1 MEINRINPQFINT
14 TQGKALKS
22 ADSAFG
28 ADHVSIRGE
37 KQMNLIN
44 PSQIKKLF
52 EAGTAKWSITLEKGS
67 KGILSTK
74 DGSLYIGDGGIF
86 ESKLTKIDGK
96 TGKRVWEK
104 KFNKELDSYPAVE
117 SPNGDIFICTTDCI
131 MRALNPKDGSVKW
144 DFNMAIRGG
153 DPSFAK
159 DGTVFSQYDD
169 DLFVMKPNGGKKFRY
184 RINDFMHSVVHVDD
198 KGAAILQTK
207 DKGIVAISPSGK
219 EMWKAP
225 GTSVKHFET
234 EPRHVFTLSDKTL
247 TARDRMSG
255 KALWKKPFEGYSVEG
270 AFKGKTFVQKY
281 EKIACL
287 DTADGSTKWEKNEP
301 GGALVRHIGDDG
313 TIYTGGNEKIEAL
326 DPDTGNVKWSIK
338 TSDDATY
345 GNVKMGS
352 KGILFIND
360 KKNVYGIDVS
370 DGRVKFKFAS
380 PNGVTS
386 FLVNP
391 SDDMVYVRDENTNTI
406 NAVEVPDPERMAKEI
421 NDSIEA
427 ELEGRKKPEA
437 GIEVGEKF
445 VDIGGVRLERKKNE
459 PNKKP

>member
-1 MEINRINPQFINT
+1 MEINRTNPQFINT
-14 TQGKALKS
+14 AQGKAKQPS
-22 ADSAFG
+22 VSAFG

-52 EAGTAKWSITLEKGS
+52 EAGTAKWSITPADGL
-67 KGILSTK
+67 KGILSAK
-74 DGSLYIGDGGIF
+74 DGSLYIGNGGIF
-86 ESKLTKIDGK
+86 ESKLTKIDGN
-96 TGKRVWEK
+96 TGKTLWEK

-131 MRALNPKDGSVKW
+131 MRALDPKDGSVKW

-159 DGTVFSQYDD
+159 DGTVFAQYDD

-184 RINDFMHSVVHVDD
+184 RVNDYMHSVVHVDD
-198 KGAAILQTK
+198 KGAALLQLK
-207 DKGIVAISPSGK
+207 DKGIAAVSPSGK
-219 EMWKAP
+219 EMWLAP
-225 GTSVKHFET
+225 GTSVKYYET

-247 TARDRMSG
+247 TARDKMSG
-255 KALWKKPFEGYSVEG
+255 KVLWEKPFEGYSVEG
-270 AFKGKTFVQKY
+270 AVKGKVFIEKY

-287 DTADGSTKWEKNEP
+287 DTADGSTKWEKDEP
-301 GGALVRHIGDDG
+301 GGALVRHVGDDG

-338 TSDDATY
+338 TSEDATY

-360 KKNVYGIDVS
+360 KRNVYGLDVN
-370 DGRVKFKFAS
+370 DGRVKFKFSS
-380 PNGVTS
+380 PNGVAS
-386 FLVNP
+386 FQVNP
-391 SDDMVYVRDENTNTI
+391 SDDMVYVRDERTNTI
-406 NAVEVPDPERMAKEI
+406 NAVEVPDPKKIAEEL
-421 NDSIEA
+421 NNSIDA
-427 ELEGRKKPEA
+427 ELEGGNNPEA

-445 VDIGGVRLERKKNE
+445 VDIGGVRLERKK
-459 PNKKP
+459 K